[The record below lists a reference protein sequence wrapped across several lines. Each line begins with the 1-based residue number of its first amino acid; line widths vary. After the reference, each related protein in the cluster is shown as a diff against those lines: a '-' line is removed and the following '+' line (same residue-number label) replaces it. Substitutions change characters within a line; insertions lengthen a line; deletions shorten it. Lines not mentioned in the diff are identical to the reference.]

1 MAGTL
6 TQAVATAID
15 RQRRR
20 LDADAQLIAV
30 LSPEATLRRG
40 YSITRVDGR
49 AVTSAADIAPGT
61 EIETILASGTIR
73 STAN

>member
-1 MAGTL
+1 M
-6 TQAVATAID
+6 ATAID